1 MPLWIPRGDMAPLDL
16 ACTAALIQA
25 RLREHLFFLLVLH
38 VIEVVIA
45 TDMSFSTQEVLTC
58 MEGVSD
64 YIIVYS
70 YYYSFSLSFPGI
82 HTCSF
87 GANQINNIGLYSEGS
102 SSELYLFFSNLYN

>member
-1 MPLWIPRGDMAPLDL
+1 MAPLDL

-25 RLREHLFFLLVLH
+25 RLREHLFFLL

-64 YIIVYS
+64 YIIVTVITIVFLCTILVYTLVLLVPIRSITLDSTVKDRAVS
-70 YYYSFSLSFPGI
+70 YTY
-82 HTCSF
+82 
-87 GANQINNIGLYSEGS
+87 
-102 SSELYLFFSNLYN
+102 FFLI